1 MKGECGKCGSGT
13 VQGLPRLR
21 RRLMVPRAEG
31 RREPAHLQCSWSGRG
46 LGGDEPDDSERMSR
60 ALRHENTRREYIAL
74 GSAWHHRR
82 ITRAS

>member
-13 VQGLPRLR
+13 VQGVCPACVVGSWSPEQRADVNRLICSAR
-21 RRLMVPRAEG
+21 GRAEG
-31 RREPAHLQCSWSGRG
+31 W
-46 LGGDEPDDSERMSR
+46 GDEPDDSERMSR

-82 ITRAS
+82 ITRTS